1 MERDEILEIIN
12 RVLINKGREPTSD
25 SETPLADAGIRSLD
39 FSEIA
44 MRLEVSSGDELNFEA
59 STMRRIATVRD
70 VIDFL
75 LIASGTDVRSD

>member
-12 RVLINKGREPTSD
+12 VVLTKKGREPASD

-44 MRLEVSSGDELNFEA
+44 MRLEVSIGDELNFEA
-59 STMRRIATVRD
+59 STMRRIATVKD

-75 LIASGTDVRSD
+75 LIASGTDVHTA